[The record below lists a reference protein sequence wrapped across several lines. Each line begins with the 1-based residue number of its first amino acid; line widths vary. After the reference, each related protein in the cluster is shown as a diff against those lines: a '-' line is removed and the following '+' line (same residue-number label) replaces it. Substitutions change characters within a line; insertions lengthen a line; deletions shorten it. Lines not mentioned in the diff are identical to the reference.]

1 MACEEMQLFYA
12 YLDAV
17 EEAKKKA
24 QPWECQVTVFPQTDE
39 PAVETPVETAKSPV
53 KKASVRNP
61 TFPATLL
68 NERTHHVH
76 HRSRA
81 RWVEAEEILRH

>member
-24 QPWECQVTVFPQTDE
+24 QPWECQVTVFPQDDE
-39 PAVETPVETAKSPV
+39 PIGERIPAAPVGAAQPAKATKKATKSAKS
-53 KKASVRNP
+53 KKSDFSCDTP
-61 TFPATLL
+61 
-68 NERTHHVH
+68 E
-76 HRSRA
+76 
-81 RWVEAEEILRH
+81 